1 VLVGLLP
8 EPLSSVLAR
17 IEPFGFLILLLLLMT
32 RSLSWII
39 GPPLDF
45 LLKFF
50 LELI

>member
-1 VLVGLLP
+1 M
-8 EPLSSVLAR
+8 LAR
-17 IEPFGFLILLLLLMT
+17 IEPFGFLILLVLLMT

-45 LLKFF
+45 LLKVF